1 MRLYR
6 ALLHLYPASFR
17 AEYGE
22 EMCIVF
28 RRRQTSTLAAVFEV
42 LRNAPAVHWDVL
54 RQDLRYTARTLA
66 RAPGFT
72 AVAILVLALGIGANT
87 AVFSVTDYVL
97 IRPLP
102 FPSPDRLVSL
112 WETLPGYRHMELSP
126 ANYRDWKRMNI
137 VFEDLAAIATQ
148 QVNLI
153 GQGAPERL
161 KAANVTGNLFTVLGV
176 QPLLGRSITPADDR
190 ESAPLT
196 VVLSYGLWQRAFG
209 GEAGVL
215 GRKVDLDG
223 TPYVVIGIMP
233 PQFRFPNQ
241 EVELWMPF
249 EFSENAFA
257 DRNNNYIQ
265 GVARLRRGVS
275 VRQASA
281 EMDVITAQ
289 LRRRYPKELE
299 RTGAQVDGMR
309 DEISEQRRLLLLAL
323 AGAALCVL
331 LIACSN
337 LANLLLA
344 RALSRQKELAVRTA
358 LGAGRERLIRQLVT
372 ESMVLALLG
381 GLLGVLLATLALPLL
396 TRLVPSLPAS
406 GVPSIDFRV
415 LGFAATLTALTGI
428 GFGTVPALRA
438 GRGDLNGLRE
448 GSRSGGGR
456 KAGLRS
462 ALILAEVT
470 LSVVLLISAGLLLRA
485 LLRVQSVDPG
495 FRSDG
500 VLTLETALPLPKYD
514 SVARRTAFYGR
525 VLADVQALPGVSAA
539 AYISFLPMVM
549 GGGIWPV
556 DIDGKTL
563 DRSEAHSASLR
574 FVTPGFFSA
583 LRIPL
588 QAGRNISAS
597 DARDKPFV
605 AVVSESLARRYWP
618 GQSPLGRHFKFGLF
632 DRIVVGVVGD
642 IRVRGLEKNSEPQ
655 VYLPYQQ
662 VPDGWMVFYV
672 PKDLVIHASG
682 NPLLLLPA
690 VRRIIHD
697 ADPEQPISDVRT
709 LSEIVQND
717 TAPRAVQ
724 VRIIGAFAALACLL
738 AGLGI
743 HGLLSFTVSN
753 RSSEIAVRIAL
764 GAQPRDILR
773 IVLRDSLL
781 LATAGVVLGVALAY
795 VAGRAMQALL
805 AGLAPADAATFLAA
819 AGLCFLMTL
828 AGSLAPS
835 LRALGVDAITAIR
848 SE

>member
-289 LRRRYPKELE
+289 LRRRYP
-299 RTGAQVDGMR
+299 
-309 DEISEQRRLLLLAL
+309 
-323 AGAALCVL
+323 
-331 LIACSN
+331 
-337 LANLLLA
+337 
-344 RALSRQKELAVRTA
+344 
-358 LGAGRERLIRQLVT
+358 
-372 ESMVLALLG
+372 
-381 GLLGVLLATLALPLL
+381 
-396 TRLVPSLPAS
+396 
-406 GVPSIDFRV
+406 
-415 LGFAATLTALTGI
+415 
-428 GFGTVPALRA
+428 
-438 GRGDLNGLRE
+438 
-448 GSRSGGGR
+448 GGR
-456 KAGLRS
+456 YAG
-462 ALILAEVT
+462 
-470 LSVVLLISAGLLLRA
+470 
-485 LLRVQSVDPG
+485 
-495 FRSDG
+495 
-500 VLTLETALPLPKYD
+500 
-514 SVARRTAFYGR
+514 
-525 VLADVQALPGVSAA
+525 
-539 AYISFLPMVM
+539 
-549 GGGIWPV
+549 
-556 DIDGKTL
+556 
-563 DRSEAHSASLR
+563 
-574 FVTPGFFSA
+574 
-583 LRIPL
+583 
-588 QAGRNISAS
+588 
-597 DARDKPFV
+597 
-605 AVVSESLARRYWP
+605 
-618 GQSPLGRHFKFGLF
+618 
-632 DRIVVGVVGD
+632 
-642 IRVRGLEKNSEPQ
+642 
-655 VYLPYQQ
+655 
-662 VPDGWMVFYV
+662 
-672 PKDLVIHASG
+672 
-682 NPLLLLPA
+682 
-690 VRRIIHD
+690 
-697 ADPEQPISDVRT
+697 
-709 LSEIVQND
+709 
-717 TAPRAVQ
+717 
-724 VRIIGAFAALACLL
+724 
-738 AGLGI
+738 
-743 HGLLSFTVSN
+743 
-753 RSSEIAVRIAL
+753 
-764 GAQPRDILR
+764 
-773 IVLRDSLL
+773 
-781 LATAGVVLGVALAY
+781 
-795 VAGRAMQALL
+795 
-805 AGLAPADAATFLAA
+805 
-819 AGLCFLMTL
+819 
-828 AGSLAPS
+828 
-835 LRALGVDAITAIR
+835 
-848 SE
+848 